1 MIRAERPQDL
11 QTLVGTTAVGKWLQ
25 VTQERI
31 NAFADVTEDHQWIH
45 VDATRAV
52 KGPFGTTIAHGLLTL
67 SLVPRLIEDLI
78 DVQNVAAVVNY
89 GIDGVRFLSPVPSA
103 SRIRASTEL
112 VEAAETD
119 RGVRARL
126 KVTVELEGSDR
137 PALAAETIH
146 LFVPAP

>member
-1 MIRAERPQDL
+1 MIRVERPQDL
-11 QTLVGTTAVGKWLQ
+11 QDLVGRTAVGEWFQ

-31 NAFADVTEDHQWIH
+31 DAFADVTEDHQWIH
-45 VDATRAV
+45 VDAERAAD
-52 KGPFGTTIAHGLLTL
+52 GPFGTTIAHGLLTL
-67 SLVPRLIEDLI
+67 SLIPRLIQDLV

-89 GIDGVRFLSPVPSA
+89 GVDGVRFLSPVASS

-112 VEAAETD
+112 VEAVDTD

-146 LFVPAP
+146 LFVAAP